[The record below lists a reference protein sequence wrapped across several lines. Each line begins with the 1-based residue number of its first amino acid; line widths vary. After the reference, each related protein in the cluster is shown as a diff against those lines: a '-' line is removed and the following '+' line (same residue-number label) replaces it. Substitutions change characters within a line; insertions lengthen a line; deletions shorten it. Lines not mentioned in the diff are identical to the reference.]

1 MIDLRVTDRDGSELI
16 SFFRYNDYRFQKT
29 FMIIAVASPPGVGK
43 THWIR
48 QQIAQANKSV
58 GYFSPQTERTTHG
71 SEATS
76 QRVSSSVPI
85 DAIYLQSEYPQ
96 LKLYQTGEEAELNNT
111 ITYLEIPWYLDLA
124 GIEPLLQTFNSH
136 RVAIIPSDT
145 DSTELKTWADE
156 IIPGNNITKLTT
168 ALQIH
173 RGVLT
178 GEILDFDSLA
188 TFWLELTQ
196 GAYGKV
202 VRAKGIFDLVD
213 GQIYYGD
220 FTPGK
225 SELEFKPLNLPH
237 WLNGKPDRFSGFEI
251 VGSNLDKAEIAQTVR
266 DCCVPESAINYYQQ
280 QVKESLETEPE
291 VEVV

>member
-1 MIDLRVTDRDGSELI
+1 
-16 SFFRYNDYRFQKT
+16 
-29 FMIIAVASPPGVGK
+29 MIIAVTSPPGAGK
-43 THWIR
+43 THWIH
-48 QQIAQANKSV
+48 QQIAQVNKPV
-58 GYFSPQTERTTHG
+58 GYFSPQTD
-71 SEATS
+71 
-76 QRVSSSVPI
+76 SVPI

-96 LKLYQTGEEAELNNT
+96 LKLYQREEAELNNT
-111 ITYLEIPWYLDLA
+111 TTYLEIPWYLDLA
-124 GIEPLLQTFNSH
+124 GIELLLQTFNSH
-136 RVAIIPSDT
+136 RVAIIPEDT
-145 DSTELKTWADE
+145 DSRELETWADE
-156 IIPGNNITKLTT
+156 IVPGDCALKDTASHKASRRHRITKPTT
-168 ALQIH
+168 VLQIH

-220 FTPGK
+220 FRFGK
-225 SELEFKPLNLPH
+225 SELEFKPLNLPR
-237 WLNGKPDRFSGFEI
+237 WLNGKPDRKSGFEI
-251 VGSNLDKAEIAQTVR
+251 VGSNLDKAAIAQTVG

-280 QVKESLETEPE
+280 QVKESLATELE

>member
-1 MIDLRVTDRDGSELI
+1 
-16 SFFRYNDYRFQKT
+16 
-29 FMIIAVASPPGVGK
+29 MIIAVASPPGAGK

-48 QQIAQANKSV
+48 QQIAQTNKPV
-58 GYFSPQTERTTHG
+58 GYFSPQTD
-71 SEATS
+71 
-76 QRVSSSVPI
+76 SVPI

-96 LKLYQTGEEAELNNT
+96 LKLYQTGEEAELDKT
-111 ITYLEIPWYLDLA
+111 ITYVEIPWYLDLA
-124 GIEPLLQTFNSH
+124 GVEPLLQTFNSH
-136 RVAIIPSDT
+136 RVAIIPGDT
-145 DSTELKTWADE
+145 DSAELKTWADE
-156 IIPGNNITKLTT
+156 IIPGDPITKPTT

-196 GAYGKV
+196 GAYGEV
-202 VRAKGIFDLVD
+202 VRVKGIFDLVD

-220 FTPGK
+220 FKLGK
-225 SELEFKPLNLPH
+225 SELEFKPLNLPR
-237 WLNGKPDRFSGFEI
+237 WLNGKPDRKSGFEI

-280 QVKESLETEPE
+280 QIKESLESELE

>member
-1 MIDLRVTDRDGSELI
+1 
-16 SFFRYNDYRFQKT
+16 
-29 FMIIAVASPPGVGK
+29 MIIAVASPPGAGK
-43 THWIR
+43 THWIY
-48 QQIAQANKSV
+48 QQLAQANKLV
-58 GYFSPQTERTTHG
+58 GYFSPQTD
-71 SEATS
+71 SL
-76 QRVSSSVPI
+76 PI

-96 LKLYQTGEEAELNNT
+96 LKLYQTGEEAELDKT

-136 RVAIIPSDT
+136 RVAIIPDDT

-156 IIPGNNITKLTT
+156 IIPGDNITKPTT

-196 GAYGKV
+196 GAYGEV
-202 VRAKGIFDLVD
+202 IRAKGIFDLLD

-220 FTPGK
+220 FRSGK
-225 SELEFKPLNLPH
+225 SELEFKPLNLPR
-237 WLNGKPDRFSGFEI
+237 WLNGKPDRKSGFEI

-280 QVKESLETEPE
+280 QVKESLATELE

>member
-1 MIDLRVTDRDGSELI
+1 
-16 SFFRYNDYRFQKT
+16 
-29 FMIIAVASPPGVGK
+29 MIIVVASPPGAGK
-43 THWIR
+43 TRWIH
-48 QQIAQANKSV
+48 QQLAQTNKPV
-58 GYFSPQTERTTHG
+58 GYFSPQTDF
-71 SEATS
+71 
-76 QRVSSSVPI
+76 VPI

-124 GIEPLLQTFNSH
+124 RIEPLLQTFNSH
-136 RVAIIPSDT
+136 RVAIIPEDT
-145 DSTELKTWADE
+145 DSTELETWANE
-156 IIPGNNITKLTT
+156 IISGDCTTKTTT

-196 GAYGKV
+196 GAYGEV

-213 GQIYYGD
+213 GQMYYGD
-220 FTPGK
+220 FRSGK
-225 SELEFKPLNLPH
+225 WELKFKPLNLPR
-237 WLNGKPDRFSGFEI
+237 WLNGKPDRHSGFEI

-280 QVKESLETEPE
+280 QVKDNLESELE

>member
-1 MIDLRVTDRDGSELI
+1 
-16 SFFRYNDYRFQKT
+16 
-29 FMIIAVASPPGVGK
+29 MIIAIASPSGAGK

-48 QQIAQANKSV
+48 QQLAQADRPV
-58 GYFSPQTERTTHG
+58 GYFSPQTD
-71 SEATS
+71 
-76 QRVSSSVPI
+76 SVPI

-96 LKLYQTGEEAELNNT
+96 LKLYQTGEEAELDKT
-111 ITYLEIPWYLDLA
+111 ITYLEIPWHLDLA
-124 GIEPLLQTFNSH
+124 GIKPLLQTFNSH
-136 RVAIIPSDT
+136 RVAIIPGAT
-145 DSTELKTWADE
+145 DSTELETWADE
-156 IIPGNNITKLTT
+156 IIPGNNITNPTT
-168 ALQIH
+168 VLQIH

-196 GAYGKV
+196 GAYGEV

-225 SELEFKPLNLPH
+225 SELEFKPLNLPR
-237 WLNGKPDRFSGFEI
+237 WLNGKPDRKSGFEI

-266 DCCVPESAINYYQQ
+266 DCCVSESAINYYQQ
-280 QVKESLETEPE
+280 QVKESLATEL
-291 VEVV
+291 EVV

>member
-1 MIDLRVTDRDGSELI
+1 
-16 SFFRYNDYRFQKT
+16 
-29 FMIIAVASPPGVGK
+29 MIIAVVSPPGVGK
-43 THWIR
+43 THWIS
-48 QQIAQANKSV
+48 QQISQTDKPV
-58 GYFSPQTERTTHG
+58 GYFSPQTD
-71 SEATS
+71 
-76 QRVSSSVPI
+76 SVPI

-96 LKLYQTGEEAELNNT
+96 LKLYRTGEEAELDKT
-111 ITYLEIPWYLDLA
+111 ITYVEIPWYLNLA

-136 RVAIIPSDT
+136 RVAIIPDDT

-156 IIPGNNITKLTT
+156 IIPGARITKPTT

-196 GAYGKV
+196 GAYGEV

-225 SELEFKPLNLPH
+225 SELEF
-237 WLNGKPDRFSGFEI
+237 
-251 VGSNLDKAEIAQTVR
+251 R
-266 DCCVPESAINYYQQ
+266 DCS
-280 QVKESLETEPE
+280 
-291 VEVV
+291 